1 MPPFSVF
8 TKKLVSNLFLTQFFR
23 FGLITRLPLY
33 SLYLLYWQFSYFCY
47 LSLWNAGGLHHLG
60 RYHKGYPLLLYLC

>member
-23 FGLITRLPLY
+23 FGLLTRLPLY
-33 SLYLLYWQFSYFCY
+33 SLYLLYW
-47 LSLWNAGGLHHLG
+47 
-60 RYHKGYPLLLYLC
+60 